1 MEICLSLV
9 NKLQVWWF
17 HMSNKY
23 WPLTT
28 NPGNKHIWTYIRT
41 NSIPYRAFDANILLK
56 RGPGPT
62 TFKGHGTPQNPGIHR
77 RESLTQHIWKQHKN
91 MKISSGD
98 IPNRNRR
105 RAVGDKLHWVLIYAN
120 LSRIFPQFDLK
131 TSSPKNSP
139 WNLSLKLRGKPPKPF
154 VGFFLG
160 HVPEPNAEP
169 SPQQAWS
176 MAKTYH
182 NTLLQK
188 NKGKRIMHK
197 YHKLHH
203 RKLTWIPKI
212 AIFELRYILNTII
225 WVSML
230 DFWGGQPLCNEKR
243 PQAAFISPC
252 QTQLFPAW
260 R

>member
-1 MEICLSLV
+1 MISPTGTGESSRRQTSLGSDICELIQNLPTIWFENFLSQKLSLEPIV
-9 NKLQVWWF
+9 E
-17 HMSNKY
+17 
-23 WPLTT
+23 
-28 NPGNKHIWTYIRT
+28 
-41 NSIPYRAFDANILLK
+41 A
-56 RGPGPT
+56 
-62 TFKGHGTPQNPGIHR
+62 
-77 RESLTQHIWKQHKN
+77 
-91 MKISSGD
+91 SGE
-98 IPNRNRR
+98 
-105 RAVGDKLHWVLIYAN
+105 
-120 LSRIFPQFDLK
+120 
-131 TSSPKNSP
+131 
-139 WNLSLKLRGKPPKPF
+139 PPKPF

-188 NKGKRIMHK
+188 NKGKRMMHK

-243 PQAAFISPC
+243 PPSCVHLALSDPVVSGLEGSCVTSQGWALASSLADLDLQDMVKIKRWTAECGKIGLCALEFVEWGRFIYK
-252 QTQLFPAW
+252 
-260 R
+260 